1 MAASYYGQPRTTI
14 DIDFIVQ
21 ISINDLD
28 DLLDRLARFGL
39 KINKARVKSQLN
51 SGYNII
57 SLEDKRSPYRVDLII
72 QTEGKL
78 ERRAGSALGLKSYYQ
93 SPELLILSK
102 LRMIKATVPRER
114 SQKDKDDIRAI
125 LANTRVNKRRILN
138 QARRESTIE
147 IFREIFSA
155 KHPSKKPRQTGRLD
169 KRTAKRLKIG
179 DEELGKCRYKA
190 ASSREDIDKILRTR
204 DRKRSS

>member
-21 ISINDLD
+21 VSTNDLD
-28 DLLDRLARFGL
+28 ELLDRLARSGL
-39 KINKARVKSQLN
+39 KINRTSKSQLN

-72 QTEGKL
+72 QTGGKL

-138 QARRESTIE
+138 QARRERTIE
-147 IFREIFSA
+147 IFREIFPA

-169 KRTAKRLKIG
+169 KRIAKKLKIG
-179 DEELGKCRYKA
+179 DKELGKCRYKA
-190 ASSREDIDKILRTR
+190 GSSRGDIDKILRTR

>member
-14 DIDFIVQ
+14 DVDFIVQ

-28 DLLDRLARFGL
+28 ELLDRLARFGL
-39 KINKARVKSQLN
+39 KIDSTRVKSQLN

-57 SLEDKRSPYRVDLII
+57 SLEGKRSPYRVDFIV
-72 QTEGKL
+72 QTEGRL
-78 ERRAGSALGLKSYYQ
+78 ERHPGRALGLRSYYQ

-114 SQKDKDDIRAI
+114 SQKDRDDIRAI

-138 QARRESTIE
+138 QARRESTLE
-147 IFREIFSA
+147 IFREI
-155 KHPSKKPRQTGRLD
+155 
-169 KRTAKRLKIG
+169 
-179 DEELGKCRYKA
+179 
-190 ASSREDIDKILRTR
+190 LRPTETR
-204 DRKRSS
+204 KNRKQH

>member
-1 MAASYYGQPRTTI
+1 MAASYYGQPRTTV
-14 DIDFIVQ
+14 DVDFIIQ
-21 ISINDLD
+21 TSFDDLD
-28 DLLDRLARFGL
+28 ELLERLALFGL
-39 KINKARVKSQLN
+39 KINRTRVKKKLN

-72 QTEGKL
+72 QTRGKL

-125 LANTRVNKRRILN
+125 LANTRVNKRRILD

-147 IFREIFSA
+147 IFREIFLA
-155 KHPSKKPRQTGRLD
+155 KRPSKKPRQTRQQG
-169 KRTAKRLKIG
+169 KRVVKRLETG
-179 DEELGKCRYKA
+179 DKELRKCRYKV
-190 ASSREDIDKILRTR
+190 ASNPAEIDKILRTR